1 MKKKMQLCFQFFHKN
16 ILKSLA
22 LLIIMV
28 SSCVILSNM
37 TAGVEYYIQAKNMFV
52 GDDISNSDYVLIYNA
67 FNSYFFSKEE
77 PVSSEDGAE
86 QYNVDEYNKQFS
98 ALVKSDIY
106 AQIKQFPAVNEV
118 YSYTVE
124 NQMVKY
130 NNTTSDMY
138 VADMDTYKRFAFNL
152 SEGCW
157 FDKADNNGEYPNA
170 VVCGSNFA
178 DVRVGDN
185 MEFDYGAFG
194 KYKVHIIGKVA
205 APYATMDLNG
215 DFSYG
220 ISYKNKIFLLN
231 DEKTINTFGETIKRY
246 PTSAIVSYKDN
257 ASIEEIEK
265 CRSFYNSFFNDIED
279 YAVHRYLT
287 AEEMFAAVDESIN
300 SSIKTALKTGGFCL
314 GAATLMFIIIS
325 ALMIKT
331 KQKEYNIYSIVG
343 STKKQNFISSLLSLS
358 VISLAAGIIST
369 IYLIWFSYAVSNGVI
384 TNNSYYY
391 IGIIS
396 YLTLWGYLII
406 NTIISAVI
414 PYIMVFRK
422 KMTLMTLYK
431 KS

>member
-37 TAGVEYYIQAKNMFV
+37 TAGVEYYIQAKNMFA
-52 GDDISNSDYVLIYNA
+52 GDDIANSDYVSIYDK
-67 FNSYFFSKEE
+67 FNLYFFSKEE
-77 PVSSEDGAE
+77 AVSSENGVEHYDV
-86 QYNVDEYNKQFS
+86 NEYNKQFS
-98 ALVKSDIY
+98 ALVESDIY
-106 AQIKQFPAVNEV
+106 AQIKQFPAVDKV

-124 NQMVKY
+124 SRMAKY
-130 NNTTSDMY
+130 NNTVSDIY
-138 VADMDTYKRFAFNL
+138 TANMDTYKRFAFNL

-157 FDKADNNGEYPNA
+157 FNNADSSSEYPNA
-170 VVCGSNFA
+170 VVCGPNFA
-178 DVRVGDN
+178 DVHIGDD

-205 APYATMDLNG
+205 SPYATMDLNG

-220 ISYKNKIFLLN
+220 ISYTNKIFLLN
-231 DEKTINTFGETIKRY
+231 DEKTVNAFGETINRY

-257 ASIEEIEK
+257 ASTEEIEK
-265 CRSFYNSFFNDIED
+265 CRSFYDSFFNDMQGVV
-279 YAVHRYLT
+279 ANRYLPY
-287 AEEMFAAVDESIN
+287 EEMLSAVDESIN
-300 SSIKTALKTGGFCL
+300 YSIQSALKTGGVCL

-325 ALMIKT
+325 ALMIKA